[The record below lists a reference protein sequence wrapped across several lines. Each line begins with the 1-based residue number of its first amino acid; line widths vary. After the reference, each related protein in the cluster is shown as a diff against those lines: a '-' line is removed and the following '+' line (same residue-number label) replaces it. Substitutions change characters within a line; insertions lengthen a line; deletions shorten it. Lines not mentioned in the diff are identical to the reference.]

1 VDESAFELENVMIE
15 LPFGS
20 VPPMWS
26 GVPPLA
32 WPQMGSPVMNRMG
45 PGFGSPPVQPM
56 TIGNMTS
63 FRSPQ
68 PFGAG
73 VSEPYGVGG
82 PIPFTGAGFAPVPTP
97 FMYPAGYPGIF
108 TPGIPG
114 LLAAVAIRRGQPAGP
129 TTDQEIEDF
138 IYDVFELLPGTNDVE
153 VRGEGGRVTLTGSVQ
168 HKRLKHD
175 VGEIVWAIPTIND
188 VQNNVAISTKRR
200 TRSGSR
206 EGEPT
211 PSPRKQA

>member
-1 VDESAFELENVMIE
+1 MMEM
-15 LPFGS
+15 PFGS
-20 VPPMWS
+20 VSPMWS
-26 GVPPLA
+26 GVPPVA
-32 WPQMGSPVMNRMG
+32 WPQIGSPAMNRIG
-45 PGFGSPPVQPM
+45 PGFGSPQVQPLTVSGM
-56 TIGNMTS
+56 TP
-63 FRSPQ
+63 FRQPQ

-73 VSEPYGVGG
+73 APEPYGVGG
-82 PIPFTGAGFAPVPTP
+82 PIPFAGSGFAPVPTP
-97 FMYPAGYPGIF
+97 FTFPVGYPGIF
-108 TPGIPG
+108 APGIPG

-188 VQNNVAISTKRR
+188 VQNNEIGRASC
-200 TRSGSR
+200 R
-206 EGEPT
+206 E
-211 PSPRKQA
+211 RV